1 MTDRGAESPS
11 PFSREGS
18 RPSDGLGGDPVPET
32 WPTYPGADPADF
44 PPPPPAGPP
53 AGPYADP
60 GFDPQPTP
68 PYASYGSSRPYD
80 LPPTGAYGT
89 NPYEAPP
96 YQPTPGGYSPYGV
109 APASIRAPC
118 PPWCSAS
125 SASCWPPPAGSAV
138 SWESPASCSAGRLGT
153 EIDAEPGRYAGRSQA
168 VAGIVTG
175 AIGTA
180 LGCSDHDPPRRRVRR
195 RRRSG
200 RVLSASPNA
209 FGEALPYGRSWNM
222 AENSPLH
229 SEECCA

>member
-60 GFDPQPTP
+60 GFDPQPTS

-109 APASIRAPC
+109 APAQHPRAVP
-118 PPWCSAS
+118 AMVLGIVGIVLA
-125 SASCWPPPAGSAV
+125 ASCGVGGFVGIAGIV
-138 SWESPASCSAGRLGT
+138 LGRQART

-180 LGCSDHDPPRRRVRR
+180 LA
-195 RRRSG
+195 
-200 RVLSASPNA
+200 VLITILLVVVFAVGA
-209 FGEALPYGRSWNM
+209 GLEDF
-222 AENSPLH
+222 
-229 SEECCA
+229 